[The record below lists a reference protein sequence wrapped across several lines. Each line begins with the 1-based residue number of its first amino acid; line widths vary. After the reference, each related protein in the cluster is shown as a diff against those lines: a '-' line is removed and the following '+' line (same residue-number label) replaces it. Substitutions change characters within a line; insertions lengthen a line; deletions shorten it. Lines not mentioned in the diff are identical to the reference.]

1 MRVRVLTKI
10 LVSIVT
16 LTFVAASTSAA
27 DRKPIKIGLLY
38 SLSGMAAVYTK
49 GTVIGHQIA
58 AEEINAAGGLL
69 GGRKIEYVIRDDK
82 LKPGIA
88 VEEFR
93 RMVTRDQVDFVMG
106 VISSGVA
113 LAVSEVAKEM
123 KVLFVDT
130 IAQTA
135 ALTEEQGHDYVV
147 RLNTNSVILGRTAA
161 LAAAK
166 GPWKSYYFI
175 GPDYEWGHRVN
186 ADFWEYLQT
195 KKPGVTK
202 MGDLWPKLGERDFS
216 AHITAILNAKPDAV
230 FTSLWGGDL
239 IAFIKQANAYGFFD
253 KVQFIATGAGDLDI
267 LEPLG
272 GEMPTASSPPSSMPS
287 TICPIKKAQNE
298 KFIEEFKKRAGYL
311 PKSGD
316 IIGYVSTYI
325 MAEAI
330 KKAGSTDSAKLG
342 AALRGSRYETL
353 LGDITVR
360 DFDGQATFPY
370 NTGVTYADPKYP
382 FKRLKDVTRAN
393 GEDVL
398 QSKEE
403 IEKIRAELQ
412 EEGRLSF
419 YVAGD
424 AKPGENVKSQ
434 TREDKKRTTGRTRMA
449 EFHRRRAARAVHQ
462 RPVHR
467 CRHLSGGVGAL
478 ARLRRVGIPQFR
490 ARFVLHVRRIL
501 RLHLDRLQAEAASGR
516 PC

>member
-1 MRVRVLTKI
+1 MRVRVLTKLI
-10 LVSIVT
+10 VSTIALALVAGS
-16 LTFVAASTSAA
+16 STAA
-27 DRKPIKIGLLY
+27 DPKPIKIGLLY

-135 ALTEEQGHDYVV
+135 ALTEELGHDYVV
-147 RLNTNSVILGRTAA
+147 RLNTNTGVMGRTAG

-175 GPDYEWGHRVN
+175 GPDYEYGHRMN
-186 ADFWEYLQT
+186 ADFWEYLQS

-202 MGDLWPKLGERDFS
+202 LGELWPKLGERDFS
-216 AHITAILNAKPDAV
+216 AHITAILNAKPEAV
-230 FTSLWGGDL
+230 FSSLWGGDL

-253 KVQFIATGAGDLDI
+253 KVQYISTGGGDLDI

-272 GEMPTASSPPSSMPS
+272 SEMPNGILATFAYAFDYLPV
-287 TICPIKKAQNE
+287 KKEQNE
-298 KFIEEFKKRAGYL
+298 KFIAEFKKRAGTL

-316 IIGYVSTYI
+316 IFGYVSTYV
-325 MAEAI
+325 MADAI
-330 KKAGSTDSAKLG
+330 KKAGSTDSVKLG
-342 AALRGSRYETL
+342 NALRGSRYETL
-353 LGDITVR
+353 LGDVTVR
-360 DFDGQATFPY
+360 EFDGQGTF
-370 NTGVTYADPKYP
+370 
-382 FKRLKDVTRAN
+382 
-393 GEDVL
+393 
-398 QSKEE
+398 
-403 IEKIRAELQ
+403 IR
-412 EEGRLSF
+412 SS
-419 YVAGD
+419 V
-424 AKPGENVKSQ
+424 S
-434 TREDKKRTTGRTRMA
+434 RT
-449 EFHRRRAARAVHQ
+449 
-462 RPVHR
+462 
-467 CRHLSGGVGAL
+467 
-478 ARLRRVGIPQFR
+478 
-490 ARFVLHVRRIL
+490 
-501 RLHLDRLQAEAASGR
+501 
-516 PC
+516 

>member
-1 MRVRVLTKI
+1 MRVRFLAYVLVPVVA
-10 LVSIVT
+10 LAT
-16 LTFVAASTSAA
+16 LFGAQSPAA
-27 DRKPIKIGLLY
+27 DPKPIKIGLLY

-88 VEEFR
+88 VDEFR
-93 RMVTRDQVDFVMG
+93 RMVTRDEVDFVMG

-166 GPWKSYYFI
+166 GAWKSYYFI

-195 KKPGVTK
+195 KKPGVAK

-216 AHITAILNAKPDAV
+216 AHITAILNAKPEAV

-272 GEMPTASSPPSSMPS
+272 AEMP
-287 TICPIKKAQNE
+287 
-298 KFIEEFKKRAGYL
+298 
-311 PKSGD
+311 
-316 IIGYVSTYI
+316 
-325 MAEAI
+325 
-330 KKAGSTDSAKLG
+330 
-342 AALRGSRYETL
+342 
-353 LGDITVR
+353 
-360 DFDGQATFPY
+360 
-370 NTGVTYADPKYP
+370 
-382 FKRLKDVTRAN
+382 N
-393 GEDVL
+393 GPT
-398 QSKEE
+398 SW
-403 IEKIRAELQ
+403 R
-412 EEGRLSF
+412 RRS
-419 YVAGD
+419 
-424 AKPGENVKSQ
+424 
-434 TREDKKRTTGRTRMA
+434 
-449 EFHRRRAARAVHQ
+449 RRRAPLIAPSSA
-462 RPVHR
+462 PR
-467 CRHLSGGVGAL
+467 C
-478 ARLRRVGIPQFR
+478 
-490 ARFVLHVRRIL
+490 
-501 RLHLDRLQAEAASGR
+501 AAPGTR
-516 PC
+516 PCWATSRCVTSTARRRSRTTPASPTPIPSIRSSA

>member
-1 MRVRVLTKI
+1 
-10 LVSIVT
+10 
-16 LTFVAASTSAA
+16 
-27 DRKPIKIGLLY
+27 
-38 SLSGMAAVYTK
+38 
-49 GTVIGHQIA
+49 VIGHQMA

-147 RLNTNSVILGRTAA
+147 RLNTNSVTLGRTAA

-186 ADFWEYLQT
+186 ADFWNYLQA
-195 KKPGVTK
+195 KKQGVSK

-216 AHITAILNAKPDAV
+216 AHITAMLNAKPDAV

-239 IAFIKQANAYGFFD
+239 IAFIKQANAYGFFQ

-272 GEMPTASSPPSSMPS
+272 AEMPDGIMATFLYAFDRHPV
-287 TICPIKKAQNE
+287 KQAQNE
-298 KFIEEFKKRAGYL
+298 KFIEEFKKRSGTL

-316 IIGYVSTYI
+316 IIGYVSTYV

-330 KKAGSTDSAKLG
+330 KKAASTDSAKLNAAMRG
-342 AALRGSRYETL
+342 AKYDTL
-353 LGDITVR
+353 LGDVTVR
-360 DFDGQATFPY
+360 DFDGQATFAY
-370 NTGVTYADPKYP
+370 NTGYTFTDPKYP

-398 QSKEE
+398 STKEE
-403 IEKIRAELQ
+403 VEKARAE
-412 EEGRLSF
+412 
-419 YVAGD
+419 Y
-424 AKPGENVKSQ
+424 
-434 TREDKKRTTGRTRMA
+434 KKKG
-449 EFHRRRAARAVHQ
+449 
-462 RPVHR
+462 
-467 CRHLSGGVGAL
+467 S
-478 ARLRRVGIPQFR
+478 
-490 ARFVLHVRRIL
+490 
-501 RLHLDRLQAEAASGR
+501 
-516 PC
+516 

>member
-1 MRVRVLTKI
+1 MGVRFVTKF
-10 LVSIVT
+10 LVAIVS
-16 LTFVAASTSAA
+16 LTFVAASSMAA
-27 DRKPIKIGLLY
+27 DPKPIKIGLLY

-135 ALTEEQGHDYVV
+135 ALTEEQGHDFVV
-147 RLNTNSVILGRTAA
+147 RLNTNTGVMGRTAG

-166 GPWKSYYFI
+166 GPWKTYYFI
-175 GPDYEWGHRVN
+175 GPDYEYGHRMN
-186 ADFWEYLQT
+186 ADFWEYLQG

-202 MGDLWPKLGERDFS
+202 LGDLWPKLGERDFS
-216 AHITAILNAKPDAV
+216 AHITAILNAKPEAV
-230 FTSLWGGDL
+230 FSSLWGGDL

-253 KVQFIATGAGDLDI
+253 KVQFISTGGGDLDI
-267 LEPLG
+267 LEPLA
-272 GEMPTASSPPSSMPS
+272 GEMPNGILATFAYAFDYLPV
-287 TICPIKKAQNE
+287 KKEQNE

-316 IIGYVSTYI
+316 IFGYVTTYV
-325 MAEAI
+325 MADAI
-330 KKAGSTDSAKLG
+330 KKAGSTDSVKLG
-342 AALRGSRYETL
+342 NALRGSKYETL
-353 LGDITVR
+353 LGDVTVR

-370 NTGVTYADPKYP
+370 NIGFTYADPKHP

-398 QSKEE
+398 PSKEQVD
-403 IEKIRAELQ
+403 KIRA
-412 EEGRLSF
+412 
-419 YVAGD
+419 D
-424 AKPGENVKSQ
+424 AK
-434 TREDKKRTTGRTRMA
+434 KK
-449 EFHRRRAARAVHQ
+449 
-462 RPVHR
+462 
-467 CRHLSGGVGAL
+467 GG
-478 ARLRRVGIPQFR
+478 
-490 ARFVLHVRRIL
+490 
-501 RLHLDRLQAEAASGR
+501 
-516 PC
+516 